1 MQQNLTKTEAATQQ
15 YKTARYNLLLM
26 LVLTAVNIALLF
38 LGSDTMMLFSA
49 TLPYVSVIYGSLF
62 SWVLE
67 NELYFILGIAL
78 AVILIAIYLLCF
90 IFSKKRVGFMVA
102 ALVLFALDS
111 AVMVWTY
118 ISSGDFADGIIDI
131 VFHVWVLVYLISG
144 VYNGYKLKK
153 LPEEESVTE
162 TVEDGEET
170 VDSKALRYADN
181 DVKFRVLAEA
191 QQGSYQI
198 CYRRVKRTNELVVNG
213 HVYGEYE
220 ALMEQPH
227 ELSAVIDG
235 HTVTAGTNNASRS
248 YITFDGEVLVKKF
261 RLI

>member
-1 MQQNLTKTEAATQQ
+1 MQQNLTKTEAAKQQ
-15 YKTARYNLLLM
+15 YRTARYNLLLM
-26 LVLTAVNIALLF
+26 LSLTAVNIVLLF

-49 TLPYVSVIYGSLF
+49 TVPYVSVIYGGLL
-62 SWVLE
+62 SWVFE
-67 NELYFILGIAL
+67 NELYFVLGIAV
-78 AVILIAIYLLCF
+78 AVVLIALYLLCF
-90 IFSKKRVGFMVA
+90 IFSKKRVGFMVT

-111 AVMVWTY
+111 AAMAWTY

-131 VFHVWVLVYLISG
+131 VFHIWILVYLISG
-144 VYNGYKLKK
+144 VYNGFKLKK
-153 LPEEESVTE
+153 LPEDEPVTE
-162 TVEDGEET
+162 NVDGGEEPA
-170 VDSKALRYADN
+170 DSITIRYADT

-191 QQGSYQI
+191 EQGSYHI

-227 ELSAVIDG
+227 ELSAVLDG
-235 HTVTAGTNNASRS
+235 HTITAGTNNASRS
-248 YITFDGEVLVKKF
+248 YITFDGEVIAKKF